1 MLREIVEVANKLNAA
16 HDKISLTQQADRGAP
31 WAPKLSTYLKLD
43 PSVIPVAPALCT
55 HCSMSWSGFKKS
67 VNRAGTTL
75 LQKTGQIER
84 TVDRE
89 FADEE
94 AKYKVFEK
102 ECQALQKDG
111 KAYWDSLRA
120 MSAAQT
126 RIAETIETFYGAADR
141 SSDGAMASH
150 AYKRSVDDM
159 DGGFQ
164 RELDAP
170 YRTTIAEPLGKM
182 CAYFPVI
189 NEHISKRNK
198 KLLDYDSARS
208 KMRKLID
215 KPSEDPTKLPRA
227 QQEHDETKEMF
238 ETLNVQLIE
247 ELPQLMDLRV
257 PYFDPSF
264 EAMIRMQAKFAEE
277 GYEKLSGV
285 QRYFEDSVRDDYAAG
300 QLDAQVEGVLQEM
313 RELSICGGN

>member
-1 MLREIVEVANKLNAA
+1 
-16 HDKISLTQQADRGAP
+16 
-31 WAPKLSTYLKLD
+31 
-43 PSVIPVAPALCT
+43 
-55 HCSMSWSGFKKS
+55 MSWSGFKKS

-89 FADEE
+89 LTEE
-94 AKYKVFEK
+94 EVKFKTFEK

-111 KAYWDSLRA
+111 KAYWDSMRA
-120 MSAAQT
+120 MTAAQA

-141 SSDGAMASH
+141 GSEGAMAAH
-150 AYKRSVDDM
+150 AYKRAADDM
-159 DGGFQ
+159 DGGFG
-164 RELDAP
+164 RELDIP
-170 YRTTIAEPLGKM
+170 YRTAISEPLGKM
-182 CAYFPVI
+182 CAYFPVV

-198 KLLDYDSARS
+198 KLLDYDAARS
-208 KMRKLID
+208 RLRKLVD
-215 KPSEDPTKLPRA
+215 KPSDDPTKLPKASRA
-227 QQEHDETKEMF
+227 QQENDESKEVFDM
-238 ETLNVQLIE
+238 LNDQLIA
-247 ELPQLMDLRV
+247 ELPQLLDLRV

-285 QRYFEDSVRDDYAAG
+285 QRYFDDSVRDDYAAG

-313 RELSICGGN
+313 RELSICGA